1 MGRISIRLSALWL
14 NAFTLGLLIFAPSL
28 ADTFDTKHRFQVDG
42 KNLYFNS
49 YVASP
54 ESPKTS
60 IEMRDADTLRRI
72 LRLNPSIDNLVLTS
86 KGGSLRA
93 AEEIMDTVFEFG
105 LDTTANGPCVSACAI
120 IFLAGK
126 KRQVIGEPQLG
137 FHRPTIDGDAELK
150 YLEQYKSITLPNYI
164 ERVYEIG
171 QRDVLKMV
179 KLLSQQGISLEFL
192 MEAYA
197 SPELWYPNLSELYTA
212 AVIEPKV
219 KIAQ

>member
-1 MGRISIRLSALWL
+1 MGRISIRLSVLWL
-14 NAFTLGLLIFAPSL
+14 NAFALGLLIFTPSL
-28 ADTFDTKHRFQVDG
+28 ADTVDTKHRFQVDG

-49 YVASP
+49 YIASP
-54 ESPKTS
+54 DSRKAS
-60 IEMRDADTLRRI
+60 IEMRDADTLQRI
-72 LRLNPSIDNLVLTS
+72 LRLNPSIDNLILTS
-86 KGGSLRA
+86 KGGALRA
-93 AEEIMDTVFEFG
+93 AEEIMDTVFEYG
-105 LDTTANGPCVSACAI
+105 LDTTANGPCESACAI

-126 KRQVIGEPQLG
+126 KRHVIGKPQLG

-179 KLLSQQGISLEFL
+179 GLFDRQGISPEFL

-197 SPELWYPNLSELYTA
+197 SPDLWYPDLKKLIYVR
-212 AVIEPKV
+212 AVTK
-219 KIAQ
+219 Q

>member
-1 MGRISIRLSALWL
+1 LLINIVLKRFLYVSVISICPLFQASSEAGE
-14 NAFTLGLLIFAPSL
+14 AQ
-28 ADTFDTKHRFQVDG
+28 HRFQVDG

-49 YVASP
+49 YIAAPDSR
-54 ESPKTS
+54 KTS

-150 YLEQYKSITLPNYI
+150 YLEQYKSVTLPNYI

-179 KLLSQQGISLEFL
+179 KLLNRQGISPAFL
-192 MEAYA
+192 IEAYA
-197 SPELWYPNLSELYTA
+197 SPELWYPKRDEL
-212 AVIEPKV
+212 VRL
-219 KIAQ
+219 KILN

>member
-1 MGRISIRLSALWL
+1 MTIRFILSV
-14 NAFTLGLLIFAPSL
+14 FLLILLRNTVAFAG
-28 ADTFDTKHRFQVDG
+28 TVDTKHRFQIDG

-72 LRLNPSIDNLVLTS
+72 LRLNPSIDNLILTS

-93 AEEIMDTVFEFG
+93 AEEIMSTVFEFG
-105 LDTTANGPCVSACAI
+105 LDTTANGPCESACAI
-120 IFLAGK
+120 IFLAWK

-171 QRDVLKMV
+171 QRDVLMMV

-192 MEAYA
+192 LKAY
-197 SPELWYPNLSELYTA
+197 SDPIMWYPSYEDLLNSR
-212 AVIEPKV
+212 VINN
-219 KIAQ
+219 

>member
-1 MGRISIRLSALWL
+1 MGRIYIRLSALWL
-14 NAFTLGLLIFAPSL
+14 NAFVLVLLIFTPSL
-28 ADTFDTKHRFQVDG
+28 ADTVKAKHRFQIDG

-49 YVASP
+49 YIASP
-54 ESPKTS
+54 DSRKTS
-60 IEMRDADTLRRI
+60 IEMRDADTLQRI
-72 LRLNPSIDNLVLTS
+72 LRLNPSIDNLILTS

-93 AEEIMDTVFEFG
+93 AEEIMDTVFEYG
-105 LDTTANGPCVSACAI
+105 LDTTANGPCESACAI
-120 IFLAGK
+120 IFLAGNQRHVFGK
-126 KRQVIGEPQLG
+126 PQLG

-179 KLLSQQGISLEFL
+179 GLLGRQGIAAEFL

-197 SPELWYPNLSELYTA
+197 SPELWYPKRDEL
-212 AVIEPKV
+212 VRL
-219 KIAQ
+219 KILKGIRR

>member
-1 MGRISIRLSALWL
+1 LGLISIRVISFWL
-14 NAFTLGLLIFAPSL
+14 NAFAFGLLIITQSL
-28 ADTFDTKHRFQVDG
+28 ADTVDPKHRFQIDG

-54 ESPKTS
+54 DSLKKS
-60 IEMRDADTLRRI
+60 IEMRDAKTLHGI
-72 LRLNPSIDNLVLTS
+72 LKLNPSIDNLILTS

-93 AEEIMDTVFEFG
+93 AEEIMDAVFEFG
-105 LDTTANGPCVSACAI
+105 LDTIANGPCESACAI

-150 YLEQYKSITLPNYI
+150 YLKQYKSITLPNYI

-179 KLLSQQGISLEFL
+179 KLLIQQGVSLEFL
-192 MEAYA
+192 TEAYA
-197 SPELWYPNLSELYTA
+197 SPELWYPKREEL
-212 AVIEPKV
+212 VRFQILN
-219 KIAQ
+219 

>member
-1 MGRISIRLSALWL
+1 MISICPLSQAISE
-14 NAFTLGLLIFAPSL
+14 AGEAQ
-28 ADTFDTKHRFQVDG
+28 HRFQIDG
-42 KNLYFNS
+42 KNLHFNS
-49 YVASP
+49 YAASP
-54 ESPKTS
+54 ESPETS
-60 IEMRDADTLRRI
+60 IEMRDADTLQRI
-72 LRLNPSIDNLVLTS
+72 LRLNPSIDNLILTS

-93 AEEIMDTVFEFG
+93 AEEIIDTVFEFG
-105 LDTTANGPCVSACAI
+105 LDTTANGPCISACAI

-171 QRDVLKMV
+171 QRDVLKIV
-179 KLLSQQGISLEFL
+179 KLISKQGISPEFL

-197 SPELWYPNLSELYTA
+197 SPELWYPNLSELYKA

>member
-1 MGRISIRLSALWL
+1 MGLISIRVISFWL
-14 NAFTLGLLIFAPSL
+14 NAFAFGLLIITQSL
-28 ADTFDTKHRFQVDG
+28 ADTVDPKHRFQIDG

-54 ESPKTS
+54 DSLKTS
-60 IEMRDADTLRRI
+60 IEMRDAKTLHGI
-72 LRLNPSIDNLVLTS
+72 LKLNPSIDNLILTS

-93 AEEIMDTVFEFG
+93 AEEIMDAVFEFG
-105 LDTTANGPCVSACAI
+105 LDTIANGPCESACAI

-126 KRQVIGEPQLG
+126 KRQVIREPQLG

-150 YLEQYKSITLPNYI
+150 YLKQYKSITLPNYI

-171 QRDVLKMV
+171 QRDVLKMFKV
-179 KLLSQQGISLEFL
+179 LSRQGISPEFL

-197 SPELWYPNLSELYTA
+197 SPELWYPSFEELKSFG
-212 AVIEPKV
+212 VIR
-219 KIAQ
+219 

>member
-1 MGRISIRLSALWL
+1 LGRISIRLSALWL
-14 NAFTLGLLIFAPSL
+14 NAFAFGLLIFTPSL
-28 ADTFDTKHRFQVDG
+28 ADTVDTKHRFLIDG
-42 KNLYFNS
+42 KRLYFNS
-49 YVASP
+49 YIASP
-54 ESPKTS
+54 DSRKTS

-72 LRLNPSIDNLVLTS
+72 LRLNPSIDNLIITS

-93 AEEIMDTVFEFG
+93 AEEIMSTVFEFG
-105 LDTTANGPCVSACAI
+105 LDTTANGPCESACAI

-126 KRQVIGEPQLG
+126 KRQVIGETQLG

-150 YLEQYKSITLPNYI
+150 YLEKYKSITLPNYI

-179 KLLSQQGISLEFL
+179 KLLSQQEISLEFL

-197 SPELWYPNLSELYTA
+197 SPELWYPKREELKEA
-212 AVIEPKV
+212 NI
-219 KIAQ
+219 IQN

>member
-1 MGRISIRLSALWL
+1 MDLLLRTVWTSLFVILSV
-14 NAFTLGLLIFAPSL
+14 NQL
-28 ADTFDTKHRFQVDG
+28 AATDKIKHRFQIDG

-49 YVASP
+49 YIASP
-54 ESPKTS
+54 DSPKKS
-60 IEMRDADTLRRI
+60 IEMRDAATLQRI
-72 LRLNPSIDNLVLTS
+72 LRLNPSIDNLILTS

-93 AEEIMDTVFEFG
+93 AEEIMDTVFEYG
-105 LDTTANGPCVSACAI
+105 LDTTANGPCESACAI
-120 IFLAGK
+120 IFLAGN
-126 KRQVIGEPQLG
+126 KRHVIGKPQLG

-179 KLLSQQGISLEFL
+179 KLLSQQGISPEFL

-197 SPELWYPNLSELYTA
+197 SPELWYPNINELYA
-212 AVIEPKV
+212 AGVTRDEDKD
-219 KIAQ
+219 